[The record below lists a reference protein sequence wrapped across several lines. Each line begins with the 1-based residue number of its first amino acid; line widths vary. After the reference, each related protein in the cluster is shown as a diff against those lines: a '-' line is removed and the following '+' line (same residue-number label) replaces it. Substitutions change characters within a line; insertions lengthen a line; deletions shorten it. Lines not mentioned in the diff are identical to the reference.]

1 MFVCVCACVYVKRGE
16 EERER
21 GEYALVVC
29 VCVKQGGGGER
40 EGGVCISSMC
50 VCELCAYTHT
60 LNVCVHM
67 RNIIIPPVIL
77 LQSNYNLRSL
87 STHTYSAAKQSGV
100 CERSNT
106 PSSHRPSAG

>member
-1 MFVCVCACVYVKRGE
+1 M
-16 EERER
+16 
-21 GEYALVVC
+21 
-29 VCVKQGGGGER
+29 CVKQGGGGER

-77 LQSNYNLRSL
+77 LQSNYNLRSF
-87 STHTYSAAKQSGV
+87 STHTAQQNRVEYVREATHPVAIAPLLV
-100 CERSNT
+100 N
-106 PSSHRPSAG
+106 